1 MAFLLENISLNSKP
15 EEFER
20 FKQKH
25 PFVRS
30 MEEEMERQF
39 TKKTKV
45 KQVFVPEN
53 PKPNVSIEVWVRTVL
68 WYRGFDLCRLAD
80 SNII

>member
-1 MAFLLENISLNSKP
+1 MAFLFENASINSKP
-15 EEFER
+15 EEYQK
-20 FKQKH
+20 FKRKF
-25 PFVRS
+25 PFIRS
-30 MEEEMERQF
+30 MENEMKKRF
-39 TKKTKV
+39 TKSKV

-53 PKPNVSIEVWVRTVL
+53 PKSNVSIEAWVRTVL